1 MQFSSVE
8 NTKRLQMLKLK
19 FTVYKVLDNLFF
31 NLYLFFC
38 EFFSLIYQ
46 IFENKIILLYDIIY
60 IMNIGD
66 AKELLEDAKD
76 SVFKERIQLA

>member
-1 MQFSSVE
+1 
-8 NTKRLQMLKLK
+8 MLKLK

-46 IFENKIILLYDIIY
+46 IFKNKIILLYDIIY

>member
-1 MQFSSVE
+1 MQFLKLG
-8 NTKRLQMLKLK
+8 NAQRLQMLKLK